1 MHFSKRV
8 GTRPNCLVLDKAFR
22 ASNYLRQ
29 LSSGNLFDFDLVSL
43 FNAYPKIFFAIL
55 KVCCAIYHAFSN
67 NKVTIETQIE
77 HIFMEF
83 CQIFY
88 LLRKHKKL
96 RLANRCTLCV
106 VIYFLILYSDFCIN
120 KKTCLPF

>member
-1 MHFSKRV
+1 MEPPEIC
-8 GTRPNCLVLDKAFR
+8 GTKKSFPVSLLSGLAIIYVK
-22 ASNYLRQ
+22 YLLKIALTWS
-29 LSSGNLFDFDLVSL
+29 LSSMHIQKYFLQYLSFVVLFIML
-43 FNAYPKIFFAIL
+43 
-55 KVCCAIYHAFSN
+55 FSN

-77 HIFMEF
+77 HIFMEV